1 MHALTPPLGWHSA
14 SDTNL
19 TVAGYLQGYANGQD
33 LRQRYLNDSSATRIA
48 GLDAQVHRGRSVKIV
63 ADAGG
68 EGSVIVDTANAL
80 AQGAFA
86 LLDPLPQQR

>member
-1 MHALTPPLGWHSA
+1 
-14 SDTNL
+14 
-19 TVAGYLQGYANGQD
+19 VAGYLQGYANGQD

-48 GLDAQVHRGRSVKIV
+48 SLDAQVHRGRSVKIV

-80 AQGAFA
+80 AQGTATHIE
-86 LLDPLPQQR
+86 LTPQQR